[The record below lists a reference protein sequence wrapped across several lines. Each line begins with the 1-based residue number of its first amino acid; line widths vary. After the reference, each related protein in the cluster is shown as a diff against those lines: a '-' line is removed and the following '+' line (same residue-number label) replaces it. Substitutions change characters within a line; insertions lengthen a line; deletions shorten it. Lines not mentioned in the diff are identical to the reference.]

1 MLILNV
7 GFGQHSRRKAGQWV
21 QPQLSEIKMFP
32 PKNKIKK
39 IKKEGGTF
47 CGVPFTHSALLKLDY
62 LQKQREQAALLQ
74 QTSPRW
80 VSVSY
85 LTISNIVR
93 ALLIVFFQTN
103 LNHLF
108 CHFNAGTKGNVIHR
122 CVIKGKAE
130 MLRKETCFFVAV

>member
-7 GFGQHSRRKAGQWV
+7 GFGQHLRRKAGQWV
-21 QPQLSEIKMFP
+21 QIQLPEIKMFP
-32 PKNKIKK
+32 PKNKIKN
-39 IKKEGGTF
+39 EGRTF
-47 CGVPFTHSALLKLDY
+47 CGDPFTHSALLKLDY

-80 VSVSY
+80 ASVSY

-108 CHFNAGTKGNVIHR
+108 CHFNAGTKGNVSHR

-130 MLRKETCFFVAV
+130 MLRKETCFFVAA